1 LCAFRDVGSD
11 GDKGA
16 RVGFE
21 MIPGSRLKIFLVLIS
36 AAAAL
41 YLGIVNLLDRA
52 EWRQPSDGMVWGE
65 TDTGLVVRRVE
76 DPSAGGAV
84 AGLAAGDRLVEI
96 SGVEIRDLDDHTEAL
111 EMLLETLPQG
121 TPVAYLV
128 RKASTDVE
136 VRYAFSLDE
145 RWLLGSTDIF
155 LTLVA
160 LVHLVIGLLIF
171 LRAWKA
177 EGALHFYLICLVSFV
192 LYLYRY
198 SGRADSFDLLIYWAS
213 AVALLLLP
221 PLFLHFCCFFP
232 EPVPFVRGAAR
243 LKGILYAPF
252 LLLISLH
259 SAWFSGLLQPFGLPR
274 NPEIAQF
281 LDALHLAHFGA
292 FFGLGV
298 WALAYNRRSA
308 TSLLRRQQMK
318 WVLHGTVVALV
329 PFTCLYVVPYFLGFP
344 ILKLM
349 EASILGLA
357 LIPLCFGYAIIRY
370 RLMDVELIFR
380 ESAAYVLASW
390 ILLVLYVGMVLLIG
404 RALQGLFSGSGFELF
419 SVSALVVAFLFAP
432 IKNRI
437 QERLDRHFYKEEYD
451 YRGSFAE
458 FGKTLSSDISLPRL
472 AERITDRI
480 FRTLNVSAVAL
491 FLRSGSEANLYR
503 LYHSHDLP
511 EGGGLSRYVEVPQS
525 VFSDFDR
532 QLSPIFL
539 SPPNAKVGL
548 LRRKLA
554 EWGLYYVQP
563 LLLRGRVIGFL
574 GLGRRGK
581 SGLLSSEDLD
591 LVATLSGYA
600 AIALDNAGLYRSLEA
615 KASELQRM
623 RLYSENVIESIM
635 VGVIVVDSEG
645 KITVWNSSMES
656 LYGLASA
663 DAIGE
668 NLEDVFPPDL
678 LQTLR
683 EVLEGPFWLAK
694 ETGRLRKTYLEAS
707 GGQGKLV
714 DITLSPFV
722 VHDDVVTGTLLVF
735 NDVTEKV
742 RLENQ
747 LLQAEKLTSIGLL
760 AAGVAHEVNT
770 PLAGISGY
778 TQLLLGNTSSEDP
791 RYDDLKQIEKQV
803 FRASTIVNNLVNFA
817 RVSDGDLADVSLNS
831 VMLETLELLQ
841 HQMHQNRVEV
851 QLDLDPGLPSTR
863 GNGGRLQQVFVNLL
877 LNARDAMPKGGQ
889 IDVKTFEEDSQLVVE
904 VKDSGGGIPRENIKQ
919 IYDPFFTTKEVGKGT
934 GLGLSVSYGII
945 QEHSGHINVK
955 SHVGEGTTFTLHF
968 PIKRVH

>member
-1 LCAFRDVGSD
+1 VPTVTLCPVA
-11 GDKGA
+11 A
-16 RVGFE
+16 RFGCE
-21 MIPGSRLKIFLVLIS
+21 MIPGSRLKTFLVLIS

-41 YLGIVNLLDRA
+41 YLGIVNLMDRA
-52 EWRQPSDGMVWGE
+52 AWRQPWDGMVWGE
-65 TDTGLVVRRVE
+65 TDSGLVARRVA
-76 DPSAGGAV
+76 DPSAAGPA
-84 AGLAAGDRLVEI
+84 AGLAAGDRLLDI
-96 SGVEIRDLDDHTEAL
+96 SGVEIRDLDDYTEAL
-111 EMLLETLPQG
+111 EMLLETLPEG

-128 RKASTDVE
+128 RKTSTDVE
-136 VRYAFSLDE
+136 VEYAFPLDE
-145 RWLLGSTDIF
+145 RWLLGSTDLF
-155 LTLVA
+155 LSLVA
-160 LVHLVIGLLIF
+160 LIHLFIGLLIF

-177 EGALHFYLICLVSFV
+177 EGVLHFYLICLISFV

-198 SGRADSFDLLIYWAS
+198 SGRADSFDLLIYWVS

-232 EPVPFVRGAAR
+232 EPVPFVRGVAR

-252 LLLISLH
+252 LVLLTLH
-259 SAWFSGLLQPFGLPR
+259 SAWFSGLLQPLGLPR

-281 LDALHLAHFGA
+281 LDSLHLAHFAA

-298 WALAYNRRSA
+298 WALAFNQRRAASP
-308 TSLLRRQQMK
+308 LRQQQMK
-318 WVLHGTVVALV
+318 WVLYGTVAALL
-329 PFTCLYVVPYFLGFP
+329 PFTCFYVVPYFLGLP

-370 RLMDVELIFR
+370 RLMDVEQIFR

-404 RALQGLFSGSGFELF
+404 RALQGLSSGSGFELF

-432 IKNRI
+432 IKNWI
-437 QERLDRHFYKEEYD
+437 QERLDRYFYKDAYD

-458 FGKTLSSDISLPRL
+458 FAKTLSSEISLSRL
-472 AERITDRI
+472 AERITDRVLQ
-480 FRTLNVSAVAL
+480 TLRVSPVAL
-491 FLRSGSEANLYR
+491 FLRSGAEADLYQ
-503 LYHSHDLP
+503 LYHSSNLGDSSDLP
-511 EGGGLSRYVEVPQS
+511 RYLEVPQN
-525 VFSDFDR
+525 VFADFDR
-532 QLSPIFL
+532 QLNPVFL
-539 SPPNAKVGL
+539 SPPDEKVSS
-548 LRRKLA
+548 LRLKLA

-581 SGLLSSEDLD
+581 RGLLSSEDLD
-591 LVATLSGYA
+591 LVAILSGYA

-615 KASELQRM
+615 KASELQR
-623 RLYSENVIESIM
+623 LKGYSENVIESILA
-635 VGVIVVDSEG
+635 GVVVVDSDG
-645 KITVWNSSMES
+645 RITVWNSSMES
-656 LYGLASA
+656 LYGLSSA
-663 DAIGE
+663 AAVGK
-668 NLEDVFPPDL
+668 NLEDIFPADL
-678 LQTLR
+678 LQTIR
-683 EVLEGPFWLAK
+683 ELLEGDRWLAK
-694 ETGRLRKTYLEAS
+694 ETGRLRKTYLES
-707 GGQGKLV
+707 REGENRLV
-714 DITLSPFV
+714 DITLSPLV

-778 TQLLLGNTSSEDP
+778 TQLLLGRTPPEDP
-791 RYDDLKQIEKQV
+791 RHDDLKQIERQAV
-803 FRASTIVNNLVNFA
+803 RASTIVNNLVNFA
-817 RVSDGDLADVSLNS
+817 RVSDGDLTDVSLNS
-831 VMLETLELLQ
+831 VMLETLELLH

-851 QLDLDPGLPSTR
+851 QLDLDPVLPSTR

-877 LNARDAMPKGGQ
+877 LNARDAMLKGGH
-889 IDVKTFEEDSQLVVE
+889 IDVKTFQEDSQLVVE
-904 VKDSGGGIPRENIKQ
+904 VKDSGRGIPRANIKQ

-945 QEHSGHINVK
+945 QEHSGRINVK